1 MIEHVI
7 FDCFGTL
14 IDSGTGSVDATRR
27 ILASVGLDVDP
38 KVFYA
43 EWKKQK
49 KKLMALDE
57 FYSEKE
63 LFAIS
68 LAEMFA
74 YNGVKADA
82 EIEVLPMIEILFG
95 ERKVFPDTVEAL
107 ELLDEMDI
115 DYAIGS
121 TTDTDSLMHFLRQ
134 NDLKFE
140 RIFTSEDMK
149 VYKPNE
155 RFFKTILEKTGWDAE
170 ECLYVGDT
178 LIDDVQGPQSVG
190 MKAALLDRRG
200 NYRNTEEIKP
210 DYVIGSLIEIAD
222 IVKLAD

>member
-49 KKLMALDE
+49 KKLMGLDE
-57 FYSEKE
+57 FHSEKE
-63 LFAIS
+63 LFSIS

-82 EIEVLPMIEILFG
+82 EIEVLPMTEILFG

-107 ELLDEMDI
+107 EMLDEMDI

-121 TTDTDSLMHFLRQ
+121 TTDTDSLMHM
-134 NDLKFE
+134 
-140 RIFTSEDMK
+140 IFHKLS
-149 VYKPNE
+149 
-155 RFFKTILEKTGWDAE
+155 
-170 ECLYVGDT
+170 
-178 LIDDVQGPQSVG
+178 
-190 MKAALLDRRG
+190 LLP
-200 NYRNTEEIKP
+200 I
-210 DYVIGSLIEIAD
+210 
-222 IVKLAD
+222 